1 MTHAWQPL
9 GSDVAVGR
17 SILILE
23 DNETL
28 ALGLRNSLEIE
39 GYKVECVTD
48 GNNGLAWLEQHDPDL
63 VVLDLMLPGLNGF
76 EVLRR
81 YRARGGSAAVL
92 ILSAR
97 DQEVDKVQGFRIGA
111 DDYVVKPVG
120 VLEFLARVEAIIRR
134 LAPAG
139 RSAGDGSGK
148 VSQQRFADVV
158 VDLRTRT
165 VLRAGKTVELSPME
179 FDFLAFLIESGGDIV
194 SRDNSDAAGLA
205 LQPRRHFAHRRSARS
220 ATAEQAGAG
229 SVSAA
234 PPHHRAQSGIPLPA
248 IELRTEDVYGLRT
261 HYGL

>member
-1 MTHAWQPL
+1 MTHAWQPP
-9 GSDVAVGR
+9 GSDEAIDR

-28 ALGLRNSLEIE
+28 ALGLRTSLEVE
-39 GYKVECVTD
+39 GYRVECVAD
-48 GNNGLAWLEQHDPDL
+48 GNDGLAWLDQHTPDL

-81 YRARGGSAAVL
+81 YRARGGAAAVL

-134 LAPAG
+134 LAPAARG
-139 RSAGDGSGK
+139 SVGEPSARIA
-148 VSQQRFADVV
+148 QYRFADVV

-165 VLRAGKTVELSPME
+165 VLRAGKPVELSPME
-179 FDFLAFLIESGGDIV
+179 FDFLAFLIESGGEIV
-194 SRDNSDAAGLA
+194 SRDTLMRQVWRYSLGVTSRTVDQHVARLRNKLEPDPA
-205 LQPRRHFAHRRSARS
+205 QPRHLITVRK
-220 ATAEQAGAG
+220 AGY
-229 SVSAA
+229 
-234 PPHHRAQSGIPLPA
+234 RFQ
-248 IELRTEDVYGLRT
+248 R
-261 HYGL
+261 

>member
-1 MTHAWQPL
+1 MTYAWQPP
-9 GSDVAVGR
+9 GSDVAVDR

-28 ALGLRNSLEIE
+28 ALGLRTSLEVE
-39 GYKVECVTD
+39 GYTVDCVTD
-48 GNNGLAWLEQHDPDL
+48 GKEGLAWLEQHDPDL
-63 VVLDLMLPGLNGF
+63 IVLDLMLPGLNGF

-111 DDYVVKPVG
+111 DEYVVKPVG

-134 LAPAG
+134 VSPVSRAL
-139 RSAGDGSGK
+139 SASRDTPPKST
-148 VSQQRFADVV
+148 QHRFADVI

-165 VLRAGKTVELSPME
+165 VQRSGNSVELSPME

-194 SRDNSDAAGLA
+194 SRDTLMREVWRYSNGVTSRTVDQHVARLRNKLEPDPA
-205 LQPRRHFAHRRSARS
+205 QPRHLITVRK
-220 ATAEQAGAG
+220 AGY
-229 SVSAA
+229 
-234 PPHHRAQSGIPLPA
+234 RFQQ
-248 IELRTEDVYGLRT
+248 
-261 HYGL
+261 

>member
-1 MTHAWQPL
+1 VTNSPSWQPSGPPDASL
-9 GSDVAVGR
+9 DR

-28 ALGLRNSLEIE
+28 ALGLRTSLEVE

-48 GNNGLAWLEQHDPDL
+48 GEFGLKWLEQHEPNL
-63 VVLDLMLPGLNGF
+63 IVLDLMLPTVNGF

-81 YRARGGSAAVL
+81 YRSRGGSAAVL

-120 VLEFLARVEAIIRR
+120 VLEFLARVEAITRR
-134 LAPAG
+134 LSSSKKGGSGTDGAG
-139 RSAGDGSGK
+139 R
-148 VSQQRFADVV
+148 VSQLRFSDIV

-165 VLRAGKTVELSPME
+165 VQRGGKVVELSPME

-194 SRDNSDAAGLA
+194 SRETLMQQVWRYSLGVTSRTVDQHVARLRNKLEPDPAQPQHLITVRKAGYRF
-205 LQPRRHFAHRRSARS
+205 QR
-220 ATAEQAGAG
+220 
-229 SVSAA
+229 
-234 PPHHRAQSGIPLPA
+234 
-248 IELRTEDVYGLRT
+248 
-261 HYGL
+261 

>member
-1 MTHAWQPL
+1 MTHAWQPR
-9 GSDVAVGR
+9 GASDVAVDR

-28 ALGLRNSLEIE
+28 ALGLRTSLEVE

-48 GNNGLAWLEQHDPDL
+48 GNEGLSWLSQNNPDL
-63 VVLDLMLPGLNGF
+63 IVLDLMLPGLNGF

-81 YRARGGSAAVL
+81 YRARGGAAAVL

-111 DDYVVKPVG
+111 DDYVVKPIG

-139 RSAGDGSGK
+139 RGSAGAGDAAARISPH
-148 VSQQRFADVV
+148 RFSDVV

-165 VLRAGKTVELSPME
+165 VLRGGKPVDLSPME

-194 SRDNSDAAGLA
+194 SRETLMRQVWRYSLGVTSRTVDQHVARLRNKLEPDPA
-205 LQPRRHFAHRRSARS
+205 QPRHLITVRK
-220 ATAEQAGAG
+220 AGY
-229 SVSAA
+229 
-234 PPHHRAQSGIPLPA
+234 RFQ
-248 IELRTEDVYGLRT
+248 R
-261 HYGL
+261 

>member
-1 MTHAWQPL
+1 MTHTWQPP
-9 GSDVAVGR
+9 GSDDSVDR

-28 ALGLRNSLEIE
+28 ALGLRTSLEVE
-39 GYKVECVTD
+39 GYRVDCVTD
-48 GNNGLAWLEQHDPDL
+48 GNAGLAWLEQHNPDL
-63 VVLDLMLPGLNGF
+63 IVLDLMLPGVNGF

-81 YRARGGSAAVL
+81 YRARGGAAAVL

-139 RSAGDGSGK
+139 REVSGETNGRAA
-148 VSQQRFADVV
+148 QHRFADVV
-158 VDLRTRT
+158 VDPRTRT
-165 VLRAGKTVELSPME
+165 VLRAGKPVDISPME

-194 SRDNSDAAGLA
+194 SRDTLMRQVWHYSLGVTSRTVDQHVARLRNKLEQDPT
-205 LQPRRHFAHRRSARS
+205 QPRHLITVRK
-220 ATAEQAGAG
+220 AGY
-229 SVSAA
+229 
-234 PPHHRAQSGIPLPA
+234 RFQ
-248 IELRTEDVYGLRT
+248 R
-261 HYGL
+261 

>member
-1 MTHAWQPL
+1 MTHSWQSP
-9 GSDVAVGR
+9 GASDVAIDR

-28 ALGLRNSLEIE
+28 ALGLRTSLEVE

-48 GNNGLAWLEQHDPDL
+48 GNDGLTWLSQHNPDL
-63 VVLDLMLPGLNGF
+63 IVLDLMLPGLNGF

-81 YRARGGSAAVL
+81 YRAGGGTAAVL

-111 DDYVVKPVG
+111 DDYVVKPIG

-139 RSAGDGSGK
+139 RGTTGDAGARIALH
-148 VSQQRFADVV
+148 RFSDVV

-165 VLRAGKTVELSPME
+165 VLRGGKPVDLSPME
-179 FDFLAFLIESGGDIV
+179 FDFLSFLIDSGGDIV
-194 SRDNSDAAGLA
+194 SRETLMRQVWRYSLGVTSRTVDQHVARLRNKLEPDPA
-205 LQPRRHFAHRRSARS
+205 QPRHLITVRK
-220 ATAEQAGAG
+220 AGY
-229 SVSAA
+229 
-234 PPHHRAQSGIPLPA
+234 RFQ
-248 IELRTEDVYGLRT
+248 R
-261 HYGL
+261 

>member
-1 MTHAWQPL
+1 MTHAWQPF
-9 GSDVAVGR
+9 GSDVAVDR

-48 GNNGLAWLEQHDPDL
+48 GNDGLAWLEQHNPDL

-134 LAPAG
+134 LTPAG
-139 RSAGDGSGK
+139 RGSGTAGDGARL
-148 VSQQRFADVV
+148 SQQRFSDVV

-165 VLRAGKTVELSPME
+165 VQRAGKPVELSPME

-194 SRDNSDAAGLA
+194 SRDTLMQQVWRYSLGVTSRTVDQHVARLRNKLEADPS
-205 LQPRRHFAHRRSARS
+205 QPRHLITVRK
-220 ATAEQAGAG
+220 AGY
-229 SVSAA
+229 
-234 PPHHRAQSGIPLPA
+234 RFQ
-248 IELRTEDVYGLRT
+248 R
-261 HYGL
+261 

>member
-1 MTHAWQPL
+1 MTHAWHPP
-9 GSDVAVGR
+9 GSDDAADR

-28 ALGLRNSLEIE
+28 ALGLRTSLEVE
-39 GYKVECVTD
+39 GYKVDCVTD
-48 GNNGLAWLEQHDPDL
+48 GNAGLAWLDQHNPDL

-81 YRARGGSAAVL
+81 YRARGGAAAVL

-134 LAPAG
+134 LAHAARG
-139 RSAGDGSGK
+139 SAGEVGARTA
-148 VSQQRFADVV
+148 QHRFADVI

-165 VLRAGKTVELSPME
+165 VLRGGKAVELSPME
-179 FDFLAFLIESGGDIV
+179 FDFLAFLVESGGDIV
-194 SRDNSDAAGLA
+194 SRDTLMRQVWRYSNGVTSRTVDQHVARLRNKLEPDPA
-205 LQPRRHFAHRRSARS
+205 QPRHLITVRK
-220 ATAEQAGAG
+220 AGY
-229 SVSAA
+229 
-234 PPHHRAQSGIPLPA
+234 RFQ
-248 IELRTEDVYGLRT
+248 R
-261 HYGL
+261 